1 MPLDQTP
8 NADLYANHI
17 PAAVRRASQ
26 LADDMAREAGMTG
39 APVADPV
46 VVDPLVVEPPV
57 VDPVVVVQPQTPTDD
72 WEQKYRTLQGKYDAE
87 IPGLRQQVQSLERVI
102 AAIQQPT
109 PTPARTPPANTTVV
123 VPAEDVENFG
133 EDLVAASR
141 RWARAEMETTI
152 ADLKAT
158 VDGIKAQYG
167 QLETSQRQSVQM
179 TAQQS
184 VMAGMDAHPV
194 HKGTWRTV
202 NDSPAFL
209 AWLNDADTFSGQQRL
224 QLLRDAYTGG
234 NTPRVAAFF
243 DAYTREQTGQQ
254 VPATPAAHTP
264 APGTG
269 GPTLEDLA
277 APGRGSGPTPPGA
290 QPDKRVWS
298 SPQITAFYRD
308 VQRGVFNG
316 REAEKA
322 RLESDIISAATEGRV
337 R

>member
-39 APVADPV
+39 APDADPA
-46 VVDPLVVEPPV
+46 VVDPPV
-57 VDPVVVVQPQTPTDD
+57 VDPVVVDPLPTPVPTQTDD

-87 IPGLRQQVQSLERVI
+87 LPGLRQQVQSLERVI

-109 PTPARTPPANTTVV
+109 QTPARAPAANTTVV
-123 VPAEDVENFG
+123 VPPEDVEAFG
-133 EDLVAASR
+133 EDLVAAAR
-141 RWARAEMETTI
+141 RWARAEMDPVI
-152 ADLKAT
+152 AELRAT

-167 QLETSQRQSVQM
+167 QLETSQRQTVQM

-194 HKGTWRTV
+194 HKGTWRAT
-202 NDSPAFL
+202 NDSPQFL
-209 AWLNDADTFSGQQRL
+209 AWLQEADPFSGQQRL
-224 QLLRDAYTGG
+224 QLLRDAYAAG

-243 DAYTREQTGQQ
+243 DAYNREQTGNQ
-254 VPATPAAHTP
+254 VPVTPAPHTP

-269 GPTLEDLA
+269 GPSLEDLA
-277 APGRGSGPTPPGA
+277 APGRGNGPTPPGA

-298 SPQITAFYRD
+298 TPQITAFYRD

-316 REAEKA
+316 RDAEKA
-322 RLESDIISAATEGRV
+322 RLEADIINAAAEGRV